1 MSVLIHTVCMW
12 SKVFTHLQFQKLGI
26 WWFLRVNVQLYITE
40 YVNEENYDSFSNR
53 NKLAGKSCNRDQKH
67 NYQLCSVPG
76 TQVFSNAYIFF
87 EKFLDAEIQDISTSI
102 SIVDKLPKLKGGIML
117 MMKVTHM

>member
-1 MSVLIHTVCMW
+1 MKKIMI
-12 SKVFTHLQFQKLGI
+12 VFQIETNWLEKAVIEIRNITISYVVYLALKFFLTHIF
-26 WWFLRVNVQLYITE
+26 
-40 YVNEENYDSFSNR
+40 
-53 NKLAGKSCNRDQKH
+53 
-67 NYQLCSVPG
+67 
-76 TQVFSNAYIFF
+76 FF